1 MLFSASTGLY
11 ALCNT
16 DVFTGHLHFI
26 LLPLLRC
33 RNVPVPTT
41 DFQTVSEREKRD
53 ERLRERG
60 SWSGGGILAVRKRVT
75 FRRKGVKLWR

>member
-16 DVFTGHLHFI
+16 DVFTIYI
-26 LLPLLRC
+26 LFYCHCSDTFRFQ
-33 RNVPVPTT
+33 R
-41 DFQTVSEREKRD
+41 QTVSEREKRD

-60 SWSGGGILAVRKRVT
+60 SWSGGGILAVRKNE
-75 FRRKGVKLWR
+75 